1 MTLLEI
7 RKNSF
12 MQLITYLSC
21 NDYKSHLNTIHGFLK
36 NLFCSASCFPVL
48 FVSSLSS
55 CSARLV
61 LMVERVDVL
70 FLVLYLFLQ
79 VHS

>member
-12 MQLITYLSC
+12 VQLITYLSC
-21 NDYKSHLNTIHGFLK
+21 NDYKSRLNTIHGFLK
-36 NLFCSASCFPVL
+36 NLFCSAACFSVL
-48 FVSSLSS
+48 SVPSLSS
-55 CSARLV
+55 CSPRLV

-70 FLVLYLFLQ
+70 SLVLHLFLQ
-79 VHS
+79 VCS